1 MTVVT
6 ISRRAPL
13 LDSCVAKKISY
24 KRVHVSDVLELCI
37 ELLGLWT
44 RRCWRLSENKICGI
58 LASFKFPHI

>member
-6 ISRRAPL
+6 ISRRAPF
-13 LDSCVAKKISY
+13 LDSCVAKKISH
-24 KRVHVSDVLELCI
+24 KRVHVGDVLELCI

>member
-13 LDSCVAKKISY
+13 WDSCVAKKISH
-24 KRVHVSDVLELCI
+24 KRVHVGDVLELRI

-44 RRCWRLSENKICGI
+44 RRCWRLSENKICRI